1 MFLLYH
7 KGEMKDRLCDLSIIT
22 KNSQEEPCNENG
34 ENADCGEL
42 EMHVVVFEGE
52 DIMDEVFKEAQSMH
66 KKIAHLRMEVK
77 RLGKQNTRFLTSV
90 RRISS
95 IKRDSNAIARNIKA
109 EGEKLYVKLQQMET
123 QCKELEEKH
132 GVHSALARIVRNQY
146 NSITSTFHGA
156 MSDYNEAE
164 MEQRENCKIRI
175 QRQTEIMGKEVTG
188 DQIEEMI
195 ETGKWN
201 VFSDNLVTD
210 ERAFRSALNEIENR
224 HKELLEL
231 ESRIRDIRE
240 LFFQLALMVEQQGAM
255 VDNIEANVCETKE
268 YIAKAT
274 VEIKKAVKYKKKNPC
289 RQLFCC
295 CFPCCNK

>member
-1 MFLLYH
+1 
-7 KGEMKDRLCDLSIIT
+7 MKDRLNDLSDV
-22 KNSQEEPCNENG
+22 KAKLSQEERLPAENG
-34 ENADCGEL
+34 ENVDNGEL
-42 EMHVVVFEGE
+42 EQHAVVFEGE
-52 DIMDEVFKEAQSMH
+52 DIMDDVFREAQSMH

-95 IKRDSNAIARNIKA
+95 IKRDSNAIARSIKA
-109 EGEKLYVKLQQMET
+109 DGEKLYAKLQQMDA

-132 GVHSALARIVRNQY
+132 GAHTALVRMARSQY
-146 NSITSTFHGA
+146 ISLTGAFHEA
-156 MSDYNEAE
+156 MSEYNEAE
-164 MEQRENCKIRI
+164 MAQRANCKMRI
-175 QRQTEIMGKEVTG
+175 QRQAEIMGKEVTG

-201 VFSDNLVTD
+201 VFSDDLVTD
-210 ERAFRSALNEIENR
+210 GRTFRSALNEIENR

-231 ESRIRDIRE
+231 EGRIRDIHE
-240 LFFQLALMVEQQGAM
+240 LFFQLALLVEQQGAM
-255 VDNIEANVCETKE
+255 VDNIEANVCATQE
-268 YIAKAT
+268 YVGRAT
-274 VEIKKAVKYKKKNPC
+274 AEIKKAVKYKKKNPC

>member
-1 MFLLYH
+1 
-7 KGEMKDRLCDLSIIT
+7 MKDRLGDLNSVLSKIT
-22 KNSQEEPCNENG
+22 REEPLDENCDNTENG
-34 ENADCGEL
+34 EL
-42 EMHVVVFEGE
+42 EQHAVVFEGE
-52 DIMDEVFKEAQSMH
+52 DIIDDVFNEAQSMH
-66 KKIAHLRMEVK
+66 KKIAYLRLEVK

-95 IKRDSNAIARNIKA
+95 IKRDSNAIARSIKT
-109 EGEKLYVKLQQMET
+109 EGERLYARLQQMEAR
-123 QCKELEEKH
+123 CKELEEKH
-132 GVHSALARIVRNQY
+132 GVHSALVRMARCQY
-146 NSITSTFHGA
+146 NSLTSAFHCA
-156 MSDYNEAE
+156 MSEYNEAE
-164 MEQRENCKIRI
+164 MVQRENCKIRI

-201 VFSDNLVTD
+201 VFSDDLVTD

-231 ESRIRDIRE
+231 ESRIRDIHE
-240 LFFQLALMVEQQGAM
+240 LFFHLALLVEQQGAM
-255 VDNIEANVCETKE
+255 VNNIEANVCATQEF
-268 YIAKAT
+268 IGKAT

-295 CFPCCNK
+295 CFPCCN

>member
-1 MFLLYH
+1 
-7 KGEMKDRLCDLSIIT
+7 MKDRLCDLNNVAS
-22 KNSQEEPCNENG
+22 KNSQVEPDEENVDN
-34 ENADCGEL
+34 GEL
-42 EMHVVVFEGE
+42 EQHAVVFEGE
-52 DIMDEVFKEAQSMH
+52 DIMDDMFKEAQAMH

-109 EGEKLYVKLQQMET
+109 EGEKLYARLQQMEA
-123 QCKELEEKH
+123 QCKELDEKH
-132 GVHSALARIVRNQY
+132 GACSVLARMVRSQY
-146 NSITSTFHGA
+146 NSLTNAFHSA
-156 MSDYNEAE
+156 MSEYNEAE
-164 MEQRENCKIRI
+164 MAQRENCKIRI
-175 QRQTEIMGKEVTG
+175 QRQTEIMGKQVTG

-201 VFSDNLVTD
+201 VFSDDLVTD
-210 ERAFRSALNEIENR
+210 ERTFRSALSEIENR

-231 ESRIRDIRE
+231 ESRIRDIHE
-240 LFFQLALMVEQQGAM
+240 LFFQLALLVEQQGAM
-255 VDNIEANVCETKE
+255 VDNIEANVCATEE
-268 YIAKAT
+268 FIGKAT
-274 VEIKKAVKYKKKNPC
+274 VEIKKAVKYKKQNPC

>member
-1 MFLLYH
+1 
-7 KGEMKDRLCDLSIIT
+7 MKDRLCDLNSVT
-22 KNSQEEPCNENG
+22 SKNSQEEPCVENG
-34 ENADCGEL
+34 ENIDNGEL
-42 EMHVVVFEGE
+42 QQHAVVFEGE
-52 DIMDEVFKEAQSMH
+52 DIMDEVFKEAQNMH
-66 KKIAHLRMEVK
+66 RKIAHLRTEVK

-109 EGEKLYVKLQQMET
+109 EGEKLYARLQQMAA

-132 GVHSALARIVRNQY
+132 GAHSAVARMVRSQY
-146 NSITSTFHGA
+146 NSLTSAFHGA
-156 MSDYNEAE
+156 MSEYNEAE
-164 MEQRENCKIRI
+164 MAQRENCKIRI

-201 VFSDNLVTD
+201 VFSDDLVTD
-210 ERAFRSALNEIENR
+210 ERTFRSALNEIEDR

-231 ESRIRDIRE
+231 ESRIRDIHE
-240 LFFQLALMVEQQGAM
+240 LFFQLALLVEQQGAM
-255 VDNIEANVCETKE
+255 VDNIEANVCATEE
-268 YIAKAT
+268 FIGKAT

-295 CFPCCNK
+295 CFPCCN

>member
-1 MFLLYH
+1 
-7 KGEMKDRLCDLSIIT
+7 MKDRLCDLNSIAA
-22 KNSQEEPCNENG
+22 KNTQEEPPVENKENTENG
-34 ENADCGEL
+34 ELEL
-42 EMHVVVFEGE
+42 HTVVFEGE
-52 DIMDEVFKEAQSMH
+52 DVMDDVFKEAQSMH
-66 KKIAHLRMEVK
+66 KKIAHLRQEVK

-109 EGEKLYVKLQQMET
+109 EGEKLYARLQQMEA

-132 GVHSALARIVRNQY
+132 GTQSALVRMMRSQY
-146 NSITSTFHGA
+146 NSLTSAFHGA
-156 MSDYNEAE
+156 MSEYNEAE
-164 MEQRENCKIRI
+164 MAQRENCKIRI

-201 VFSDNLVTD
+201 VFSDDLVTD
-210 ERAFRSALNEIENR
+210 ERTFRSALSEIENR

-231 ESRIRDIRE
+231 ESRIRDIHD
-240 LFFQLALMVEQQGAM
+240 LFFQLALLVEQQGAM
-255 VDNIEANVCETKE
+255 VDNIEANVCATEE
-268 YIAKAT
+268 FIGKAT

-289 RQLFCC
+289 RQFFCC
-295 CFPCCNK
+295 CFPCCNN

>member
-1 MFLLYH
+1 
-7 KGEMKDRLCDLSIIT
+7 MKDRLCELNIIS
-22 KNSQEEPCNENG
+22 KNSQEEPCDENG
-34 ENADCGEL
+34 ENVDNGEL
-42 EMHVVVFEGE
+42 EQHVVVFEGE

-109 EGEKLYVKLQQMET
+109 EGEKLYGRLQQMEA
-123 QCKELEEKH
+123 QCKELEEKY
-132 GVHSALARIVRNQY
+132 GAHSTLARIVRSQY
-146 NSITSTFHGA
+146 NSVTSAFHGA
-156 MSDYNEAE
+156 MFEYNEAE

-201 VFSDNLVTD
+201 VFSDDLVTD

-231 ESRIRDIRE
+231 ESRIRDIHE
-240 LFFQLALMVEQQGAM
+240 LFFQLALMVEHQGAM
-255 VDNIEANVCETKE
+255 VDNIEANVLATQEF
-268 YIAKAT
+268 IAKAT